1 MTNNLRCVV
10 VDDEQGAIEVL
21 TRFVNKVSWL
31 ELSATFSDPLDA
43 LNYLSNEQVDLV
55 FMDINMPDLDGLQ
68 LARLVQKMGV
78 DIIFCTAY
86 PEHAVESY
94 EVQALDYLLKPI
106 PFERFLAAANRARN
120 KSLPIDLT
128 LQNSPEKQG
137 GSRIFIKSGSH
148 IHQVETDKIS
158 YIKKDGHYIVFK
170 INGKELLSRM
180 TFAQLLELLPGD
192 DFIQIH
198 RSFLVAIP
206 KIEVI
211 HKQFVLIEGREIPI
225 GDAFKKKFFDR
236 VNFIGN

>member
-1 MTNNLRCVV
+1 VTNTLRCVV

-106 PFERFLAAANRARN
+106 PFERFLAATNRAHN
-120 KSLPIDLT
+120 KSLPIDPT
-128 LQNSPEKQG
+128 LHNASVKQG
-137 GSRIFIKSGSH
+137 GSRIFIKSGSQ

-158 YIKKDGHYIVFK
+158 HIKKDGHYIVFK

-180 TFAQLLELLPGD
+180 TFTQLLALLPSGE
-192 DFIQIH
+192 FVQVH
-198 RSFLVAIP
+198 RSYLVALK

-211 HKQFVLIEGREIPI
+211 QKQFIQIEGKEIPI
-225 GDAFKKKFFDR
+225 GDSYKQAFFKK